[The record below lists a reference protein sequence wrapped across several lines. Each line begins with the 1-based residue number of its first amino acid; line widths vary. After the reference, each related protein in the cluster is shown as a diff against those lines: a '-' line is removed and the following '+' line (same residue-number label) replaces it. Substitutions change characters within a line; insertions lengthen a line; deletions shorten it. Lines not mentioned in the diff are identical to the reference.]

1 MPLDEHLCR
10 GKSLAARAGNYS
22 LSVFIMCIVAPMSVG
37 HAILGILAQGPAHG
51 YDLKREHDARFPGAK
66 PLAYGQVYA
75 TLARLERDGHAEIA
89 ETIQGGGPDRTV
101 YALTPEG
108 QQTLTDWLEQVE
120 PAGPYPADELVRKT
134 ITALHLGT
142 DAVRFLARQRAEH
155 MARMRQLVKAQTE
168 VVELGA
174 RIALDHTIAHLDADL
189 RWLET
194 AAARVAS
201 NGKVRT

>member
-1 MPLDEHLCR
+1 
-10 GKSLAARAGNYS
+10 
-22 LSVFIMCIVAPMSVG
+22 MSVSQ
-37 HAILGILAQGPAHG
+37 AILGILAKGPAHG

-89 ETIQGGGPDRTV
+89 ETAQGGGPERTV

-108 QQTLTDWLEQVE
+108 RCALDAWLQQVE

-142 DAVRFLARQRAEH
+142 DASGFLARQRAQH
-155 MARMRQLVKAQTE
+155 MNRMRELVSAQQ
-168 VVELGA
+168 VAVEPGA
-174 RIALDHTIAHLDADL
+174 KIALEHTMAHLDADL

-194 AAARVAS
+194 AAARVAPQE
-201 NGKVRT
+201 KVRT

>member
-1 MPLDEHLCR
+1 MV
-10 GKSLAARAGNYS
+10 STWARCPGPEEQFYS
-22 LSVFIMCIVAPMSVG
+22 LSVCIVCIVTAMSVS
-37 HAILGILAQGPAHG
+37 HALLGILAQGPAHG
-51 YDLKREHDARFPGAK
+51 YDLKREHDSRFPAAK

-75 TLARLERDGHAEIA
+75 TLARLERDGDVEIA
-89 ETIQGGGPDRTV
+89 ETAQGGGPERTV

-108 QQTLTDWLEQVE
+108 RRTLDDWLEHAE

-142 DAVRFLARQRAEH
+142 DAAGFLARQRAQH
-155 MARMRQLVKAQTE
+155 MARMRELVQAQTV

-194 AAARVAS
+194 AAARVAPK
-201 NGKVRT
+201 GKVRT

>member
-1 MPLDEHLCR
+1 
-10 GKSLAARAGNYS
+10 
-22 LSVFIMCIVAPMSVG
+22 VCIVTLMSVG
-37 HAILGILAQGPAHG
+37 HALLGILARGPAHG
-51 YDLKREHDARFPGAK
+51 YDLKREHDVRFPGAR

-89 ETIQGGGPDRTV
+89 ETARGGGPERTV

-108 QQTLTDWLEQVE
+108 RLTLADWLEQVE

-142 DAVRFLARQRAEH
+142 DAVGFLARQREQH
-155 MARMRQLVKAQTE
+155 MARMRELVQAQT
-168 VVELGA
+168 VSVELGA

-194 AAARVAS
+194 AAARVAP
-201 NGKVRT
+201 NGKVHT

>member
-1 MPLDEHLCR
+1 
-10 GKSLAARAGNYS
+10 
-22 LSVFIMCIVAPMSVG
+22 MSAS
-37 HAILGILAQGPAHG
+37 HALLGILAGGPAHG

-89 ETIQGGGPDRTV
+89 ETEQGGGPERTV
-101 YALTPEG
+101 YALTAAG
-108 QQTLTDWLEQVE
+108 RRTLDDWLEQVE

-142 DAVRFLARQRAEH
+142 DAAAFLARQRAQH
-155 MARMRQLVKAQTE
+155 MARMRELVSTRPA
-168 VVELGA
+168 VVDIGVQ
-174 RIALDHTIAHLDADL
+174 IALDHTIAHLDADL

-194 AAARVAS
+194 AAARMAPQR
-201 NGKVRT
+201 KVLR

>member
-1 MPLDEHLCR
+1 
-10 GKSLAARAGNYS
+10 
-22 LSVFIMCIVAPMSVG
+22 MSVS
-37 HAILGILAQGPAHG
+37 HAILGILARGPAHG

-89 ETIQGGGPDRTV
+89 EMAQGGGPERTV

-108 QQTLTDWLEQVE
+108 RHTLDEWLEQAE

-134 ITALHLGT
+134 ITALHLGA
-142 DAVRFLARQRAEH
+142 DSAGLLARQRAQH
-155 MARMRQLVKAQTE
+155 MARMRELVSEQSAIFD
-168 VVELGA
+168 LGA
-174 RIALDHTIAHLDADL
+174 QIALDHTIAHLDADL

-201 NGKVRT
+201 KGKVHT